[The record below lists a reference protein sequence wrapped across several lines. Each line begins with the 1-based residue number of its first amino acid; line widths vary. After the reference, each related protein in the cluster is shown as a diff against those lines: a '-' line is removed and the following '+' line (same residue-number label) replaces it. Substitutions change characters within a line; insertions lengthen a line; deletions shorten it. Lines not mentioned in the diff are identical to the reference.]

1 MKIPLRKK
9 ILTFALALVTVLALA
24 ITFVG
29 THLPSAKASGCSNNC
44 TAWSS
49 IQSNFN
55 GTPIPGNDYIWFT
68 SVMKV
73 QGLPSSETWFTFRN
87 QKITIN
93 GYPYPLLVPDG
104 EMDFNPSV
112 NCSNIPTIAWFS
124 KNESAWQTTVPV
136 NSSGNVFLSALAF
149 QVPSSGFPGGINSV
163 TWSGEFVFPLNTSIT
178 VNWQWAAAVYS
189 SLSYYYQPF
198 DYNALGVKAVDD
210 NHFCPPNSDHAGTP
224 EAFKSN
230 VVGGARGGGGSN
242 FTGSLSATVSVKC
255 PSN

>member
-1 MKIPLRKK
+1 MIILRKK
-9 ILTFALALVTVLALA
+9 VLTFALVLVMVLALA

-29 THLPSAKASGCSNNC
+29 THMPSAKASGCSNNC
-44 TAWSS
+44 FAWTS

-87 QKITIN
+87 QQITFTAN
-93 GYPYPLLVPDG
+93 GQQYTLPVPNG
-104 EMDFNPSV
+104 EMDFNPSATCAI
-112 NCSNIPTIAWFS
+112 NWFSTNEWAWQPTIPF
-124 KNESAWQTTVPV
+124 NT
-136 NSSGNVFLSALAF
+136 SGNVFLSALAF
-149 QVPSSGFPGGINSV
+149 QVPSGGFPGGINPV
-163 TWSGEFVFPLNTSIT
+163 TWSGQFVFPLNTSIT

-189 SLSYYYQPF
+189 SFSS

-210 NHFCPPNSDHAGTP
+210 NHVCPYQNSDHAGTP
-224 EAFKSN
+224 EYYRSY